1 MKQVR
6 TLVWAGTFFALCSAS
21 IAGQWPKMVDP
32 TIPRDEK
39 GAVHANAPVPRTAD
53 GKPDLSGMW
62 MRANSAPP
70 RGGRGGAQGPPA
82 AGAAGGNGGGR
93 GGLQLEPPT
102 APFPFDPGGPP
113 VA

>member
-6 TLVWAGTFFALCSAS
+6 TLAWADTFFTLCSAS
-21 IAGQWPKMVDP
+21 IAGQWPKMADP

-39 GAVHANAPVPRTAD
+39 GGVRADAPVPRTAD

-70 RGGRGGAQGPPA
+70 RGSRGGAQAPP
-82 AGAAGGNGGGR
+82 AGAAAGNGGGGR

-102 APFPFDPGGPP
+102 APFP
-113 VA
+113 